1 MLCTQGRQAFTLI
14 ELLVVIAIVG
24 FLFLFAIAPYTFY
37 SNTSKVRLSVDRVE
51 QEMSKAKLLVST
63 GFAPN
68 GANVDL
74 VLRIRQGTSSITLDS
89 IPVSASGSAPLPLG
103 DLQRKSINRVPLD
116 APVLISGF
124 IPSGGTPTTPPTS
137 IDIIDIVYRSPN
149 GSMEV
154 WDSSSAVSTRIIS
167 DIQGV
172 VGVKG
177 TMTGSLSRSFML
189 RK

>member
-74 VLRIRQGTSSITLDS
+74 VLRIGQGASSITLDS

-103 DLQRKSINRVPLD
+103 DPQRKSIDRVPLD

-124 IPSGGTPTTPPTS
+124 LLSGGTSTTAPAS
-137 IDIIDIVYRSPN
+137 IDIVYRSPN

-177 TMTGSLSRSFML
+177 AMTGSLSRSFML